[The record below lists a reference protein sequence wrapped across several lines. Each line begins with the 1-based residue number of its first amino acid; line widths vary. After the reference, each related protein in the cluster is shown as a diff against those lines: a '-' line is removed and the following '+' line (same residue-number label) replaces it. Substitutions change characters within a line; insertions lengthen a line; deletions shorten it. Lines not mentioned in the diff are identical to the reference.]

1 MADITDDIKARL
13 GIEELVSQYVQLKRA
28 GRNLKGLCPF
38 HSEKTP
44 SFVVSPEKQICH
56 CFGCNKGG
64 DIFAFIEEVEGVN
77 FIEALQILADKVG
90 IKVDSK
96 KLPKQTDKSEKDA
109 YFQAHELACAFFEKQ
124 LHGTAD
130 GAKVLQYLY
139 KRGLKDE
146 TIKEFRLGFAPD
158 KYDELYPY
166 LLKKGLTQ
174 QVLMKSGLI
183 SSKNIG
189 SDSIYDKYRARL
201 IFPIFDYLGKVC
213 GFGGRALKADQAP
226 KYLNSPENLIYNKS
240 KVLYGL
246 YHGKKSIKELDQVVF
261 VEGYFDVILP
271 FQDGIQNIVATSGT
285 GLSNDQVKMVKRLAN
300 NVVTCF
306 DNDDAGFEATK
317 RAYFIF
323 QNFGLNVRTISQTS
337 GKDPADLV
345 VEESGSFRKLV
356 DSSGDFIT
364 FFMEKLLGRFDITS
378 YSGRQKVLDELLP
391 CYKVMSPAVRD
402 FFVRQLAAKLNMN
415 EKYLYEEMNVY
426 QLPLDHPARLSRNE
440 DVDVADAK
448 DLKMSVHALIL
459 AMVLEY
465 PVLFQKI
472 VDLLHFEDF
481 ENEDKSVYKALT
493 DQYNSLRENFNGW
506 DFEDGFLSGIKAKI
520 GVFILYAEERYK
532 NFSEDALVLE
542 LEKLVDKTKKDRK
555 TQKLNQIQ
563 LSIVEAEKLQDK
575 DKLKELLEE
584 QRGLLNC

>member
-13 GIEELVSQYVQLKRA
+13 GIEDLVSQYVQLKRA

-130 GAKVLQYLY
+130 GAMVLQYLY

-201 IFPIFDYLGKVC
+201 MFPIFDYLGKVC

-226 KYLNSPENLIYNKS
+226 KYLNSPENLVYNKS

-246 YHGKKSIKELDQVVF
+246 YHGKKSIKQLDQVIF

-271 FQDGIQNIVATSGT
+271 YQDGVQNVVATSGT
-285 GLSNDQVKMVKRLAN
+285 GLSNDQVKMVKRLTN

-323 QNFGLNVRTISQTS
+323 QNFGLNVRTIAQIS

-356 DSSGDFIT
+356 DSSGDFIA

-378 YSGRQKVLDELLP
+378 YNGRQKILDELLP

-440 DVDVADAK
+440 EGDATGTK

-465 PVLFQKI
+465 PMLFQKI

-506 DFEDGFLSGIKAKI
+506 DFEVGFLSSIKAKI
-520 GVFILYAEERYK
+520 SVFRLYAEERYK
-532 NFSEDALVLE
+532 NFSEDALSLE
-542 LEKLVDKTKKDRK
+542 LEKLVDKMKKDRK